1 MNRTE
6 TKKWMDQWRA
16 AGPALEAF
24 RAEELSRLDESQN
37 AIIASSFFAGRTRR
51 SEDGETSGL
60 VEQQAIFLR
69 ARTR

>member
-1 MNRTE
+1 MNEAE
-6 TKKWMDQWRA
+6 TKKWMEQWRA

-37 AIIASSFFAGRTRR
+37 AVIASSFFTGKTRR
-51 SEDGETSGL
+51 LEGGETSGL